1 MDTKNNNL
9 SPEDLKQKL
18 LDILVEMGQ
27 INITYKK
34 ENYTIM
40 GNIDLFDVIYS
51 KIRMAYTLVDKI
63 SSLKNV

>member
-1 MDTKNNNL
+1 MATKNNNL

-51 KIRMAYTLVDKI
+51 KIKMAYTLTDKI
-63 SSLKNV
+63 KSLRNV